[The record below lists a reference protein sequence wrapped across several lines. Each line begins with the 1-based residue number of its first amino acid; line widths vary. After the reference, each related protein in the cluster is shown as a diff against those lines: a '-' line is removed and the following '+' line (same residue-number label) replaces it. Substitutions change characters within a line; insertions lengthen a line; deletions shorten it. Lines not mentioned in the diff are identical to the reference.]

1 MKNGEELVPWGVVFI
16 VLSAIVFC
24 SSSLTTLLSSSKK
37 TRNRAITLDDGLV
50 VPQEEPAR
58 VDEPSVGRVLQ
69 LSRETMRPIQ
79 YVYSESRMTR

>member
-16 VLSAIVFC
+16 VLSAVVFC

-37 TRNRAITLDDGLV
+37 TRNRKITLDDGLV

-58 VDEPSVGRVLQ
+58 VNEPSVGRVLQ
-69 LSRETMRPIQ
+69 LSRETMRPIH
-79 YVYSESRMTR
+79 YMYSESRMTR

>member
-24 SSSLTTLLSSSKK
+24 SSSLTTLLSGSKK
-37 TRNRAITLDDGLV
+37 TGNRAITLDDGLV
-50 VPQEEPAR
+50 VPQEESAR

-69 LSRETMRPIQ
+69 LSRETMRPIH